1 MKKLFN
7 KLTSTMSSAYHKA
20 IGAFLSTA
28 FAVAPV
34 QAQGM
39 INMANNATRFFQ
51 VGTQVLIAAGVLGGL
66 GVIAMAVM
74 QMVKK
79 GGDRGEDITWMSIG
93 LKFVGGAFLL
103 ALSWVGV
110 SVLETLGGN
119 SSNVGGRI

>member
-1 MKKLFN
+1 MKNLFN
-7 KLTSTMSSAYHKA
+7 KVTTTVSNAYYKGIA
-20 IGAFLSTA
+20 AVLSLAFSI
-28 FAVAPV
+28 APAH
-34 QAQGM
+34 AQGM
-39 INMANNATRFFQ
+39 INMANNMTRFFQ
-51 VGTQVLIAAGVLGGL
+51 VATQVVIAGGVLGGI
-66 GVIAMAVM
+66 GVIGWAVS
-74 QMVKK
+74 QMIKK